1 MAHVLRDILTGST
14 IVVLGM
20 VLSLAA
26 SIALLTLWVL
36 LHFVG
41 VLTYIFFF
49 IFLFFFALWLI
60 GFMYRKIK
68 ETGTK

>member
-1 MAHVLRDILTGST
+1 MAHVMRDILTGST

-26 SIALLTLWVL
+26 SIALLILWVL

-41 VLTYIFFF
+41 VLTYICFF